1 MAYQTYITDALVCGS
16 RAQVTSDRSY
26 LLFTREAGMLYAMAK
41 SVREERSKQRFA
53 LQEFSY
59 FRATL
64 VHGKAGWR
72 VTGAE
77 PILNLYGLQASREA
91 RTLIRNIVR
100 TLRRLLHGE
109 VAHPV
114 IFDET
119 IELLSLPEA
128 EEWSEREEV
137 LTIRILHSLGYI
149 GSEATVL
156 KIVSAPTLME
166 SLRHVPLAEAS
177 ARKKIIEEALHETQL

>member
-1 MAYQTYITDALVCGS
+1 MAYKTYITEALVCGS
-16 RAQVTSDRSY
+16 RTQNTSDKSY
-26 LLFTREAGMLYAMAK
+26 LLFTREAGMLYAAAK

-53 LQEFSY
+53 LQEFSQ

-72 VTGAE
+72 ITGAE
-77 PILNLYGLQASREA
+77 PIMNLYSLQSTREA
-91 RTLIRNIVR
+91 RTLIRNIIR

-109 VAHPV
+109 VAHPA

-119 IELLSLPEA
+119 IELLTLPQA
-128 EEWSEREEV
+128 ELFVEREEV

-149 GSEATVL
+149 GTESAVE
-156 KIVSAPTLME
+156 KIVSAPTLLE
-166 SLRHVPLAEAS
+166 SLQFAPLSEVS
-177 ARKKIIEEALHETQL
+177 ERKKIIEEALHATQL

>member
-1 MAYQTYITDALVCGS
+1 MAYQTYITEALVCGS
-16 RAQVTSDRSY
+16 RAQMTSDKSY
-26 LLFTREAGMLYAMAK
+26 LLFTREAGMLYATAK

-72 VTGAE
+72 VIGAE
-77 PILNLYGLQASREA
+77 SIVNLYSLQSTREA

-109 VAHPV
+109 VSHPT

-119 IELLSLPEA
+119 IELLSMA
-128 EEWSEREEV
+128 ETGESGLREEA
-137 LTIRILHSLGYI
+137 LTIRLLHTLGYI
-149 GSEATVL
+149 GTENAVA
-156 KIVSAPTLME
+156 KIVEAPTLRE
-166 SLRHVPLAEAS
+166 SLKFLPES
-177 ARKKIIEEALHETQL
+177 DIEERKKIIESALHETQL